1 MRRAVF
7 LDFSIPLF
15 EKDSNL
21 KNFAHHLKDLARYI
35 DKTNNT
41 KFYISIS
48 LEFVS
53 TFKDDLQPLIDSI
66 RKLIREERVEF
77 VIRDSFDVNSLKFT
91 RSISEFN
98 FILNE
103 YLLGYFFGDK
113 RNFEGDPSIMI
124 KNLVSVNPYNGI
136 MSRTDVSF
144 LSGMGYSNFLVDKNL
159 LPNSSYIF
167 DNNIFISVDYNFSHL
182 FSSFVDKEVLDSYLL
197 TNISDNYMVYH
208 INAYNLYLNNLE
220 SFNINVSNL
229 FHLLDLTD
237 KVEFRFADEFFEMPV
252 SKEIM
257 LLDMSSEESD
267 LFKYQDKLAQFMKL
281 DLPQSID
288 LTMFDDL
295 RTVSLWESTGNRL
308 IDEYLRTSFLMLTLL
323 SNSINSKINL
333 LNKHLVAHLASILN
347 ELEVYSKN
355 NQDLKISIS
364 EYLGYI
370 NQK

>member
-1 MRRAVF
+1 MRRALF

-21 KNFAHHLKDLARYI
+21 RNFANHIKDISRYV

-41 KFYISIS
+41 KFYIAMS
-48 LEFVS
+48 LEFVT
-53 TFKDDLQPLIDSI
+53 TFRGDIKPLLDSI
-66 RKLIREERVEF
+66 KKLVREERVEF
-77 VIRDSFDVNSLKFT
+77 VIKDSFDINSLQFN

-124 KNLVSVNPYNGI
+124 KNLTTVCPYNGNL
-136 MSRTDVSF
+136 RKDDLEF
-144 LSGMGYSNFLVDKNL
+144 LSGMGYNNFLVDKRVL
-159 LPNSSYIF
+159 TKSSFIF
-167 DNNIFISVDYNFSHL
+167 NNNIYIEVDYDFSKL

-197 TNISDNYMVYH
+197 GDISNNYMVYH

-229 FHLLDLTD
+229 FHLFDLTD

-252 SKEIM
+252 MKELVLHDTGNNNDA
-257 LLDMSSEESD
+257 LLP
-267 LFKYQDKLAQFMKL
+267 YQQNLAKFMKL
-281 DLPQSID
+281 DLPQNLD
-288 LTMFDDL
+288 LTLFDEL
-295 RTVSLWESTGNRL
+295 RTVSLWDSTGNKL

-323 SNSINSKINL
+323 SSSIYSKINV
-333 LNKHLVAHLASILN
+333 LNKHLVAHLTSILN
-347 ELEVYSKN
+347 ELENYSKN
-355 NQDLKISIS
+355 NPDLKQAIR
-364 EYLGYI
+364 EYSSHI
-370 NQK
+370 NQN